1 MLAIINA
8 RLHTMSGT
16 VINEGVLL
24 IDEDGKIA
32 DIGEDVE
39 VPDEARVIDARGRDV
54 TPGII
59 EAHCHAGVSE
69 EGIGWEGKDGNEA
82 TDPVT
87 PEVRAIDGANPED
100 KAFAAFREAGVT
112 AAQITPGSAN
122 VIGGEQ
128 FAVKCNDAK
137 IIEEMVLLHPSG
149 MKAALG
155 ENPKRVY
162 GSKKGP
168 STRMGIAATMR
179 KWLQKARDYADKK
192 AGCDEDDNGGGKY
205 DARLEALLPVIT
217 GEIPLRIH
225 CHRAD
230 DMATAIRIAREYGI
244 SYTIEHATQAFK
256 IPEYLKKHD
265 VRCAVGPSM
274 MFEAK
279 VEMRGNGFESAVAL
293 YEAEVPFCLTNDHPV
308 VHGRNLR
315 AAAGI
320 LSSRG
325 VPAEDALRSVTLWA
339 AEHIGVA
346 DRIGSLDVGKD
357 ADVVIWSSD
366 PLDARTFADVTI
378 IDGNVVFER
387 E

>member
-1 MLAIINA
+1 MLAVINA
-8 RLHTMSGT
+8 RLHTVSSDGVVDGT
-16 VINEGVLL
+16 IL
-24 IDEDGKIA
+24 IDDEGRIA
-32 DIGEDVE
+32 ELGDNLQ
-39 VPDEARVIDARGRDV
+39 VPAGTDVIDARGRDV

-69 EGIGWEGKDGNEA
+69 EGVGWEGSDGNES

-87 PEVRAIDGANPED
+87 PQMRAVDGANPED
-100 KAFAAFREAGVT
+100 KAFSAFREAGVT

-122 VIGGEQ
+122 IIGGQQ
-128 FAVKCNDAK
+128 FVVKCRAAA
-137 IIEEMVLLHPSG
+137 IIEDMVVREPSG

-168 STRMGIAATMR
+168 ATRMGNAATMR
-179 KWLQKARDYADKK
+179 QWLQKARDYVARAQSD
-192 AGCDEDDNGGGKY
+192 DDDNGGKF
-205 DARLEALLPVIT
+205 DAKLEALREVIE
-217 GEIPLRIH
+217 GNIPLRVH

-230 DMATAIRIAREYGI
+230 DMATAIRVAREFDI
-244 SYTIEHATQAFK
+244 EYTIEHATQAAK
-256 IPEYLKKHD
+256 IPEYLAEHD
-265 VRCAVGPSM
+265 VFCAVGPSL

-279 VEMRGNGFESAVAL
+279 VEMRGNGFDSAVAL
-293 YEAEVPFCLTNDHPV
+293 HRHGVRFCLTNDHPV

-320 LSSRG
+320 LSSWD
-325 VPAEDALRSVTLWA
+325 VPPDAALRSVTLSA
-339 AEHIGVA
+339 AEHMGLG
-346 DRIGSLDVGKD
+346 DRMGSLTPGKD
-357 ADVVIWSSD
+357 ADLVIWSGD

-378 IDGNVVFER
+378 IDGTVVFER